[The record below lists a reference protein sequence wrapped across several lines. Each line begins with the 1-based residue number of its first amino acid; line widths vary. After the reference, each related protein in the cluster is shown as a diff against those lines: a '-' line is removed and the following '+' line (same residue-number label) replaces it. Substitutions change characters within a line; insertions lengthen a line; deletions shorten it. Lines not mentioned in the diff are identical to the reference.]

1 MRYIVLFV
9 FVLYRHYNG
18 ENKTLLYLTPVHS
31 KFIYDGGDT
40 WLIATLFDSF
50 CWDNCSCY

>member
-50 CWDNCSCY
+50 C